1 MYLQPILLNKARL
14 FYCIKNIFKG
24 NNLYIMKLLSKV
36 QLLDHKSH
44 LVSIHSTAMW
54 SLVKLSQV
62 SLIDV
67 DDIEY
72 DSVLCVM
79 MFAEQAVILLSSVIA
94 SLCN

>member
-1 MYLQPILLNKARL
+1 
-14 FYCIKNIFKG
+14 
-24 NNLYIMKLLSKV
+24 
-36 QLLDHKSH
+36 
-44 LVSIHSTAMW
+44 MW